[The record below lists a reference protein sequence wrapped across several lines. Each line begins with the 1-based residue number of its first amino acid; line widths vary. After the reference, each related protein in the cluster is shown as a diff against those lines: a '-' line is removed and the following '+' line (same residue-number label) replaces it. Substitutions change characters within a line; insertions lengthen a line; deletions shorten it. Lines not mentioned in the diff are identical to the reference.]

1 MSAMSAEQGQ
11 ASDEVLAEKKLL
23 ADGRPNLQQMHWRC
37 SNDSNVLRLQSG
49 GRSGATKR
57 KARLPTKGNS
67 LSGKYGKMASDSA
80 FRKTSRDFAT
90 TLSQEEF
97 QLLI

>member
-1 MSAMSAEQGQ
+1 MSAEQGQ
-11 ASDEVLAEKKLL
+11 QSDEVLAEKKLL
-23 ADGRPNLQQMHWRC
+23 ADGRPNLRQMHRRC
-37 SNDSNVLRLQSG
+37 WSNDSNVLRLQSG

-67 LSGKYGKMASDSA
+67 LLGKYGKMASDSA